1 MNDATRLEAL
11 LKRDRAVV
19 IAGLLL
25 LTVLAWGYLV
35 AMACDMAGM
44 DRDSAMMHAWGGSDF
59 FMLFGMWAVMM
70 VGMMIPSAAP
80 LILTF
85 ATINRK
91 KFEQSGKRV
100 STVVFLS
107 GYFLVWTAFSGV
119 AAGAQWGLHTLAL
132 LSPMM
137 VSQSPLL
144 NGILLIAAGIYQWA
158 PLKRACLEHCQ
169 SPLSFVMNHWREG
182 TGGALRMGWEH
193 GLYCVGCC
201 WVLMALLFV
210 MGVMNLV
217 WVAVIAV
224 FVLLEKILP
233 VGLWMGRATGIVL
246 IVWGLWLARGILLLN

>member
-25 LTVLAWGYLV
+25 LTLLAWGYLV
-35 AMACDMAGM
+35 AMARDMAGM
-44 DRDSAMMHAWGGSDF
+44 DMASSMMHPWGWADF
-59 FMLFGMWAVMM
+59 LMLFVMWSIMM
-70 VGMMIPSAAP
+70 VGMMIPAAAP

-91 KFEQSGKRV
+91 KFEQSGNRV

-107 GYFLVWTAFSGV
+107 GYLLVWTAFSGV
-119 AAGAQWGLHTLAL
+119 AAAAQWGLHSLAL

-137 VSQSPLL
+137 VSQSPAL
-144 NGILLIAAGIYQWA
+144 NGFLLTAAGIYQWA

-193 GLYCVGCC
+193 GFYCVGCC

-210 MGVMNLV
+210 LGVMNLV

-224 FVLLEKILP
+224 FVLLEKVLP
-233 VGLWMGRATGIVL
+233 VGLWLGRITGLLL
-246 IVWGLWLARGILLLN
+246 IAWGLWLAGGTVG

>member
-11 LKRDRAVV
+11 LKRDRVV
-19 IAGLLL
+19 VSTGLIL
-25 LTVLAWGYLV
+25 LTVLAWWALL
-35 AMACDMAGM
+35 DMAGDMAAM
-44 DRDSAMMHAWGGSDF
+44 DSSSSMMHTWSMGDF
-59 FMLFGMWAVMM
+59 LMLFVMWAIMM

-91 KFEQSGKRV
+91 KLEQNGSFV
-100 STVVFLS
+100 PTAVFVT
-107 GYFLVWTAFSGV
+107 GYLWVWTVFSLL
-119 AAGAQWGLHTLAL
+119 AAGTQWGLHSLAL

-144 NGILLIAAGIYQWA
+144 NGVLLIAAGLYQWA
-158 PLKRACLEHCQ
+158 PLKRTCLEHCQ
-169 SPLSFVMNHWREG
+169 SPLSFIMSHWREG

-193 GLYCVGCC
+193 GLYCLGCC
-201 WVLMALLFV
+201 WVLMVLLFV
-210 MGVMNLV
+210 MGVMNLA

-233 VGLWMGRATGIVL
+233 LGLWMGRVTGILL
-246 IVWGLWLARGILLLN
+246 IAWGLWLARGVVL

>member
-1 MNDATRLEAL
+1 MNNATRLEAL

-19 IAGLLL
+19 AAGLLL
-25 LTVLAWGYLV
+25 LTVLAWWYLF
-35 AMACDMAGM
+35 DMAGDMAAM
-44 DRDSAMMHAWGGSDF
+44 DMSSSMMQAWGWSDLL
-59 FMLFGMWAVMM
+59 MLFIMWAIMM
-70 VGMMIPSAAP
+70 VGMMTPSAAP

-91 KFEQSGKRV
+91 KFEQSGRMV
-100 STVVFLS
+100 STFVFLS
-107 GYFLVWTAFSGV
+107 GYLLVWTAFSGV
-119 AAGAQWGLHTLAL
+119 AATAQWGLHTVTL

-158 PLKRACLEHCQ
+158 PLKRTCLEHCQ
-169 SPLSFVMNHWREG
+169 SPLSFIMSHWREG

-193 GLYCVGCC
+193 GLYCLGCC
-201 WVLMALLFV
+201 WVLMTLLFV

-217 WVAVIAV
+217 WVGVIAA

-233 VGLWMGRATGIVL
+233 VGLWMSRTTSILL
-246 IVWGLWLARGILLLN
+246 IAWGLWLARGIAG